1 MGTTVVIGT
10 SDPSALEVATSSVRG
25 VITAIDRACS
35 RFKPDSELSRLNC
48 SSGTGPVV
56 VSELLDAAI
65 SVSLDA
71 AAATGGLVDPTI
83 GALIERLGYTVTF
96 TDMPLDGPAID
107 VDVRAAPGWA
117 SVVHDRERRT
127 VTLPPDA
134 SLDLG
139 AVGKAWA
146 ADRAAGAAARRAGTG
161 VLVACGGDV
170 AIAGPAVTD
179 GWRVRVSE
187 TVDAERW
194 QDVQVFD
201 GGLATSGTGS
211 RTWRRGGE
219 VLHHIVD
226 PATGL
231 PPVSPWVMASVAA
244 ASCAEANTAATCSI
258 VLGDRA
264 PSWLSDRGLPARLV
278 HRDGSVVTVGP
289 WPE

>member
-1 MGTTVVIGT
+1 MGTTVVVGT
-10 SDPSALEVATSSVRG
+10 SDPAALELATMSARSVIDA
-25 VITAIDRACS
+25 VDRACS
-35 RFKPDSELSRLNC
+35 RFKPDSELTLLNRA
-48 SSGTGPVV
+48 SGTGPVE
-56 VSELLDAAI
+56 VSGLLDAAI
-65 SVSLDA
+65 AASLDA

-96 TDMPLDGPAID
+96 TDMALDGPSID
-107 VDVRAAPGWA
+107 VDIRAAPGWGG
-117 SVVHDRERRT
+117 VVHDRTRRT
-127 VTLPPDA
+127 VALPADA

-146 ADRAAGAAARRAGTG
+146 ADQAAVAAARRVGDG

-170 AIAGPAVTD
+170 AIAGPVVSD

-187 TVDAERW
+187 RVDADLW
-194 QDVQVFD
+194 QDVHVFD
-201 GGLATSGTGS
+201 GGLATSGTES

-219 VLHHIVD
+219 VLHHIID

-231 PPVSPWVMASVAA
+231 PPISPWVMASVAA
-244 ASCAEANTAATCSI
+244 ATCAEANTAATCSI

-264 PSWLSDRGLPARLV
+264 PAWLSERGLPARLM

-289 WPE
+289 WPD